1 MELVLTASS
10 LHTRPISDS
19 SSSTKP
25 EAQERDEHFLALLLP
40 VKSSLS
46 RFIAA
51 LERNEDDA
59 RDIMSETIAIAF
71 QEFDTLVAPDA
82 FLSWIMTIARRLV
95 YRKERRERF
104 RGWLQ
109 SPRRFFD
116 DDDNHPEDSFTAIP
130 DEHTLSA
137 PDAATDIQL
146 LYDMLSRLPFKQ
158 REAVI
163 LSDVVGYTLQE
174 IATMQGDGLS
184 AVKQRVVRGRE
195 KLRSMLN
202 DPFSG

>member
-10 LHTRPISDS
+10 LHTRPISNS

-116 DDDNHPEDSFTAIP
+116 DDDNHPEDGFTTIP

-174 IATMQGDGLS
+174 IAAMQGDGLS

-195 KLRSMLN
+195 KLRRMLN

>member
-1 MELVLTASS
+1 MDLVLTASS
-10 LHTRPISDS
+10 LHTRPISNS

-116 DDDNHPEDSFTAIP
+116 DDDNHPEDGFTAIP

-174 IATMQGDGLS
+174 IAAMQGDGLS

-195 KLRSMLN
+195 KLRQMLRE
-202 DPFSG
+202 PFQ